1 MEGDESRRKG
11 QSEENTNMQFFPHQL
26 QTVDG
31 ERREFEYLPSLPHI
45 REGER
50 RRLRPP
56 PTLPPTTFV
65 HVASHVKCRQRPALV
80 TGPREGSWKKD
91 QTLAPENKRGQISF
105 PKLRILF
112 KIQTLSHN
120 IIQKLQ
126 AFNNMYIHNKIN
138 DDIKRR

>member
-31 ERREFEYLPSLPHI
+31 ERRGFEYLPSLPHI

-56 PTLPPTTFV
+56 PTLPPTCHRTKEEGNCALV
-65 HVASHVKCRQRPALV
+65 HVGSRLTCRRTSPLV
-80 TGPREGSWKKD
+80 TKYE
-91 QTLAPENKRGQISF
+91 ISF